1 MVGSDD
7 LLDILRSA
15 LQLGLAGG
23 VADVI
28 GGQQLVDQ
36 LHFALTENFLLQTP
50 RDDLVPFCGHV
61 SAPFRPLRRV
71 IRFHYKDGAIHYCL
85 AHPYPPYELCVS
97 IGADRT
103 TTVAVASLACAAR
116 PTARGSPDA
125 TRGLLALPYSP
136 QPYRYFF
143 LREA

>member
-1 MVGSDD
+1 VLALMSAAGCPSGHHHVSFGDLLLHGVGEVRKSRMVGSDD

-61 SAPFRPLRRV
+61 YAPFRPPS
-71 IRFHYKDGAIHYCL
+71 AS
-85 AHPYPPYELCVS
+85 YPFPL
-97 IGADRT
+97 
-103 TTVAVASLACAAR
+103 
-116 PTARGSPDA
+116 
-125 TRGLLALPYSP
+125 
-136 QPYRYFF
+136 
-143 LREA
+143 